1 MISADA
7 IRGYVDL
14 MILSLLRETHS
25 YAYELAQKI
34 SKVTGAEYTVKQTT
48 LYSAV
53 KRLELAGLVTSFPA
67 TSSSGKPRTYYQITE
82 TGLAH
87 LGQKI
92 IEWQDTKL
100 VVDRFVAD
108 RSAGEPNNSFNFN
121 NSTSHTSAGHHQEK
135 GSES

>member
-14 MILSLLRETHS
+14 MILSLLREAPS

-34 SKVTGAEYTVKQTT
+34 SAVTGDGYTIKQTT

-53 KRLELAGLVTSFPA
+53 KRLEVAGLVTSFAA
-67 TSSSGKPRTYYQITE
+67 TSESGKPRTYYQVTE

-87 LGQKI
+87 LGLKVA
-92 IEWQDTKL
+92 EWHDTKL
-100 VVDRFVAD
+100 VVDRFVATHD
-108 RSAGEPNNSFNFN
+108 TAHDTAHDATGGTIDSPTAPRRG
-121 NSTSHTSAGHHQEK
+121 EK
-135 GSES
+135 G